1 MKKILLISFLFIS
14 FSTLSQALLMPNA
27 EDFVLPLNTGA
38 NMTLGLYSSDFDPYV
53 GGIFGAFSDLNG
65 DGSLEA
71 IGFYE
76 ITTGY
81 NGVAL
86 WADDSSTSIK
96 DGLDSGEI
104 PNFFILLGDEIY
116 YVDLVPV
123 NIQVLD
129 LFYLNLLVFTLCV
142 ISIFLPSILV
152 TKIRPIKTLKF
163 E

>member
-1 MKKILLISFLFIS
+1 MKEKYFTIFEWIELFDKNIIAIIFLMLLVASINIITVLIVLIIERTNMIGILKSMGATN
-14 FSTLSQALLMPNA
+14 FS
-27 EDFVLPLNTGA
+27 
-38 NMTLGLYSSDFDPYV
+38 
-53 GGIFGAFSDLNG
+53 IR
-65 DGSLEA
+65 
-71 IGFYE
+71 
-76 ITTGY
+76 
-81 NGVAL
+81 
-86 WADDSSTSIK
+86 K
-96 DGLDSGEI
+96 
-104 PNFFILLGDEIY
+104 FFIYISSYLIGIGIIIGNIIALTLIFIQRNYEVFSMDPKIY